1 MVIANYPNMLKLP
14 LMLTRTKPRYM
25 ELEEYNRLYENLD
38 NNNIIEHLEEMIYFE
53 EDDIIG
59 KMKKLSNLDI
69 ESEEYQELYQD
80 VISVG
85 ENQINKEIIVTDK
98 W

>member
-1 MVIANYPNMLKLP
+1 
-14 LMLTRTKPRYM
+14 
-25 ELEEYNRLYENLD
+25 
-38 NNNIIEHLEEMIYFE
+38 
-53 EDDIIG
+53 
-59 KMKKLSNLDI
+59 MKKLSNLDI
-69 ESEEYQELYQD
+69 ESKEYQELYQD

>member
-1 MVIANYPNMLKLP
+1 MLKLP

-38 NNNIIEHLEEMIYFE
+38 SNNIIEHLEEMIYFE

-85 ENQINKEIIVTDK
+85 ENQINKEIVVTDK